1 MRTGIARA
9 PRLGYPPV
17 RPPCA
22 RRHPL
27 DADAK
32 AAPAALP
39 LGNGSL
45 DYVLTAQL
53 AVAWAGEGGEEPRL
67 GWWKTFMVHEDGGLA
82 LFADL
87 TPATHRWVV
96 FQGARE
102 AARRADAAMR
112 AGDHDPDRL
121 YTLFR
126 FGFEIDERLDERLLD
141 HKRAGRDPLVALPG
155 LKELCTAQWDAAHFA
170 DWVVGHATVSVQG
183 APAGRRLTGERPSD
197 VERQA
202 RSLVAALHP
211 ASRSYP
217 LPHYKIG

>member
-1 MRTGIARA
+1 MDAD
-9 PRLGYPPV
+9 V
-17 RPPCA
+17 RPVPVVLPDSA
-22 RRHPL
+22 L
-27 DADAK
+27 DHI
-32 AAPAALP
+32 
-39 LGNGSL
+39 
-45 DYVLTAQL
+45 LTAQL

-112 AGDHDPDRL
+112 SRDHDPDRL

-141 HKRAGRDPLVALPG
+141 HKRAGRAPHVALPG
-155 LKELCTAQWDAAHFA
+155 LSQLCISQWSAAHFA
-170 DWVVGHATVSVQG
+170 DWVSGHGSVNVVGT
-183 APAGRRLTGERPSD
+183 PAGRRLTGERPSD

-202 RSLVAALHP
+202 RNLVAALQP
-211 ASRSYP
+211 ASATYP

>member
-1 MRTGIARA
+1 MD
-9 PRLGYPPV
+9 PDP
-17 RPPCA
+17 
-22 RRHPL
+22 
-27 DADAK
+27 
-32 AAPAALP
+32 AAPALPDSAL
-39 LGNGSL
+39 
-45 DYVLTAQL
+45 DRVLTAQL

-67 GWWKTFMVHEDGGLA
+67 AWWKTFMVHEDGGLA

-87 TPATHRWVV
+87 TPSTHRWVV

-112 AGDHDPDRL
+112 ARDHDPDRL

-155 LKELCTAQWDAAHFA
+155 LKELCTPRWQAAHFA
-170 DWVVGHATVSVQG
+170 DWVAGHGTVNVVAT
-183 APAGRRLTGERPSD
+183 PAGRRLTGDRPTD

-202 RSLVAALHP
+202 RNLVAALHP
-211 ASRSYP
+211 ASPTYP

>member
-1 MRTGIARA
+1 MDLE
-9 PRLGYPPV
+9 PRPSATSLPDT
-17 RPPCA
+17 A
-22 RRHPL
+22 L
-27 DADAK
+27 DH
-32 AAPAALP
+32 
-39 LGNGSL
+39 
-45 DYVLTAQL
+45 VLTAQL

-87 TPATHRWVV
+87 TPTTHRWVV

-112 AGDHDPDRL
+112 SRDHDPDRL

-141 HKRAGRDPLVALPG
+141 HKRAGRDPFVALPG
-155 LKELCTAQWDAAHFA
+155 LNALCTSRWNDADFA
-170 DWVVGHATVSVQG
+170 DWLSGHGTANVVAT
-183 APAGRRLTGERPSD
+183 PAGRRLTGERPTD
-197 VERQA
+197 VERQV
-202 RSLVAALHP
+202 RNLIAALHP
-211 ASRSYP
+211 TSATYP